1 MEANMFIKSKESH
14 KTVGYVLKMHNMD
27 AKSCSVI
34 IRASNG
40 TGFYTAKEINNL
52 YLVDAIDI
60 LEDEGVDP
68 FEMQYA
74 IEEMKKSDHDTAH
87 FGMLG
92 TFVFSAFEGVKQ

>member
-1 MEANMFIKSKESH
+1 MLITSKESH

-27 AKSCSVI
+27 ARTCSVI
-34 IRASNG
+34 IRAFNG
-40 TGFYTAKEINNL
+40 SGFYTAKEVSNV
-52 YLVDAIDI
+52 YLIDAINI

-74 IEEMKKSDHDTAH
+74 VEEMKKNDHDTAH